1 MSTLFLHIGT
11 SKTGSTSL
19 QSFLNI
25 NKKNLLKNNYYFYS
39 NDSSGNFASLAY
51 IFSEHE
57 SMSWINEIY
66 KLDTEQKKNIYK
78 NIDIKKPRF

>member
-19 QSFLNI
+19 QNYLKN
-25 NKKNLLKNNYYFYS
+25 NKKNLLNNNYYFYS
-39 NDSSGNFASLAY
+39 NETSGNFASLAY

-57 SMSWINEIY
+57 SMSWINEI
-66 KLDTEQKKNIYK
+66 N
-78 NIDIKKPRF
+78 KPNY